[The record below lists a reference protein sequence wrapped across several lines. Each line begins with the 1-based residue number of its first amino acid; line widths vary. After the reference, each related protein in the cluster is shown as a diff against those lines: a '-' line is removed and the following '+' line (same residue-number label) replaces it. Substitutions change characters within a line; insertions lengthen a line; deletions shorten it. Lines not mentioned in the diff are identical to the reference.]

1 MKLLVILFSL
11 KLYTHINIFNKGI
24 TITNA
29 FFKKKR
35 KIKELNIKP
44 NKIWV
49 DKGCKFYNNEIMVRK
64 KKTKRNEKTC
74 IQCIMKEN
82 LLLL

>member
-1 MKLLVILFSL
+1 MPTSTYSIKVLQLQMLFS
-11 KLYTHINIFNKGI
+11 
-24 TITNA
+24 
-29 FFKKKR
+29 KKK
-35 KIKELNIKP
+35 KKLKELHIKP

-49 DKGCKFYNNEIMVRK
+49 DKGSKFYNNEIMVRK

>member
-11 KLYTHINIFNKGI
+11 KLYAHINIFNKGI

-49 DKGCKFYNNEIMVRK
+49 DKGSKFYNNEIMVRK